1 MKDCSAKSTK
11 SIKQQMIQR
20 LHLIWMRLPRNRQRK
35 NYQTLMT
42 KRSLETDK
50 GKSEASHPK
59 PVFVLE
65 SMSTMRLTKPS
76 QFQNLEH
83 MAPHPLV
90 LLMPS

>member
-1 MKDCSAKSTK
+1 MKSYL
-11 SIKQQMIQR
+11 IKINSS
-20 LHLIWMRLPRNRQRK
+20 LFDKFPYTK

-65 SMSTMRLTKPS
+65 SMSTMRLMKPS